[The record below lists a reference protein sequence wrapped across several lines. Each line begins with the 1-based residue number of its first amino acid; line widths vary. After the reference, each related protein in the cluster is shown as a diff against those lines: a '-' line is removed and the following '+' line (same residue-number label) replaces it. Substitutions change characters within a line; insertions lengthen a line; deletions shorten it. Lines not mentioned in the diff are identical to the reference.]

1 MISND
6 SIIFI
11 EKLLNNKKIVYSKLL
26 SDSFNIN
33 CIKIKTSD
41 NQNFI
46 VKYYNKNNNFFNAID
61 SEREN
66 LIFLNNLNLEFF
78 PKVYSNNN
86 KYLII
91 SFLNNNNLQP
101 HKIEVDLLEA
111 IIAIHSFN
119 DKEYGFKFDTQI
131 GGLKQVNKKNTNWV
145 DFFRDHRLGYI
156 YELINSSKS
165 MEFSIN
171 NKIENLLNNLENFIP
186 KKPKASLLHGDLWE
200 GNILFNDRKF
210 IGFIDPGSFYGHNE
224 LEIAYLRWFN
234 PIFIDNNFLEKYNN
248 YIRIGKEYLN
258 YEPIYQL
265 YYSLLNVYLWDRKYV
280 HDVNRLLKK
289 IKI

>member
-46 VKYYNKNNNFFNAID
+46 VKYYNKTNNFFNAIE

-66 LIFLNNLNLEFF
+66 LIFLNNLDLKFF
-78 PKVYSNNN
+78 PKVCSNNN

-101 HKIEVDLLEA
+101 NKIEADLLEA

-156 YELINSSKS
+156 YKLINSSKS
-165 MEFSIN
+165 MDFSIN

-248 YIRIGKEYLN
+248 YIRIDKEYLN

>member
-1 MISND
+1 M
-6 SIIFI
+6 
-11 EKLLNNKKIVYSKLL
+11 
-26 SDSFNIN
+26 
-33 CIKIKTSD
+33 
-41 NQNFI
+41 
-46 VKYYNKNNNFFNAID
+46 
-61 SEREN
+61 
-66 LIFLNNLNLEFF
+66 
-78 PKVYSNNN
+78 
-86 KYLII
+86 
-91 SFLNNNNLQP
+91 
-101 HKIEVDLLEA
+101 
-111 IIAIHSFN
+111 
-119 DKEYGFKFDTQI
+119 
-131 GGLKQVNKKNTNWV
+131 
-145 DFFRDHRLGYI
+145 
-156 YELINSSKS
+156 
-165 MEFSIN
+165 
-171 NKIENLLNNLENFIP
+171 
-186 KKPKASLLHGDLWE
+186 HGDLWE

>member
-46 VKYYNKNNNFFNAID
+46 VKYYNKTNNFFNAID

-101 HKIEVDLLEA
+101 NKIEVDLLEA

-156 YELINSSKS
+156 YKLINSSKS
-165 MEFSIN
+165 MDFSIN

-248 YIRIGKEYLN
+248 YIRIDKEYLN

>member
-1 MISND
+1 MIRND

-33 CIKIKTSD
+33 CIRIKTSD

-46 VKYYNKNNNFFNAID
+46 VKYYNKTNNFFNAVE
-61 SEREN
+61 SERKN

-101 HKIEVDLLEA
+101 KKIEVDLLEA

-119 DKEYGFKFDTQI
+119 DKEYGFKFDTQV
-131 GGLKQVNKKNTNWV
+131 GGMKLINELEDNWVNFFCNKRLNSIFDAICKSNPMPKNVNKMIESLLKDLKN
-145 DFFRDHRLGYI
+145 RLPS
-156 YELINSSKS
+156 N
-165 MEFSIN
+165 
-171 NKIENLLNNLENFIP
+171 
-186 KKPKASLLHGDLWE
+186 PKASLLHGDLWE
-200 GNILFNDRKF
+200 GNILFNDEKF
-210 IGFIDPGSFYGHNE
+210 TGLIDPGSFFGHSE
-224 LEIAYLRWFN
+224 MEVAYLRWFN
-234 PIFIDNNFLEKYNN
+234 PDYIDNNFIKIYSE
-248 YIRIGKEYLN
+248 YIPIDKSYFSYEY
-258 YEPIYQL
+258 IYQL
-265 YYSLLNVYLWDRKYV
+265 YYSLMNVHLWSRSYIDNCYY
-280 HDVNRLLKK
+280 LLKK
-289 IKI
+289 II

>member
-1 MISND
+1 MITND

-33 CIKIKTSD
+33 CIRIKTSD

-46 VKYYNKNNNFFNAID
+46 VKYYNKTNNFFNAID

-101 HKIEVDLLEA
+101 NKIEVDLLEA

-156 YELINSSKS
+156 YKLINSSKS
-165 MEFSIN
+165 MDFSIN

-200 GNILFNDRKF
+200 GNILFNERKF

-248 YIRIGKEYLN
+248 YIRIDKEYLN